1 MGVSLADERKSH
13 SRGVPKFTFPA
24 RRAQARVLVVV
35 TDPSEPRPTTRRLS
49 DLTAAHPA
57 DRTLENLL
65 RTLTAKLDLCA
76 RLPVYEYEADAE
88 GHRASA
94 EAFER
99 LAISERRAFDTLLRD
114 LRRHLDEV
122 PAAREEPTR

>member
-1 MGVSLADERKSH
+1 
-13 SRGVPKFTFPA
+13 
-24 RRAQARVLVVV
+24 VVV
-35 TDPSEPRPTTRRLS
+35 VVSDPSSPRSSRRLS

-76 RLPVYEYEADAE
+76 RLPVFEYEADAE
-88 GHRASA
+88 GHHASA

-99 LAISERRAFDTLLRD
+99 LAMAERHAFDELLRN
-114 LRRHLDEV
+114 LRDHLDEM
-122 PAAREEPTR
+122 PAIRAEQTRGVRKEQSQ

>member
-1 MGVSLADERKSH
+1 MRTNSPV
-13 SRGVPKFTFPA
+13 VPKITFSA

-35 TDPSEPRPTTRRLS
+35 TDPSAPRPSRRLS

-76 RLPVYEYEADAE
+76 RLPVFEYEADAE
-88 GHRASA
+88 GHHASA
-94 EAFER
+94 DAFER
-99 LAISERRAFDTLLRD
+99 LAISERHSFEELLRN
-114 LRRHLDEV
+114 LRNHLDEL
-122 PAAREEPTR
+122 PAIRAEQARGVREEQSQ

>member
-1 MGVSLADERKSH
+1 MRTNSPV
-13 SRGVPKFTFPA
+13 VPKITFSA
-24 RRAQARVLVVV
+24 RRLAARVLVVV
-35 TDPSEPRPTTRRLS
+35 TDSSAPRPSRRLS

-76 RLPVYEYEADAE
+76 RLPVFEYEADAE
-88 GHRASA
+88 GHDASA

-99 LAISERRAFDTLLRD
+99 LAISERRSFDELLRN
-114 LRRHLDEV
+114 LRNHLDEL
-122 PAAREEPTR
+122 PAVRQEQPRGRKEQSR

>member
-1 MGVSLADERKSH
+1 VVS
-13 SRGVPKFTFPA
+13 
-24 RRAQARVLVVV
+24 
-35 TDPSEPRPTTRRLS
+35 DPSASRPTRRLS

-76 RLPVYEYEADAE
+76 RLPVFEYEADAE
-88 GHRASA
+88 GHHASA

-99 LAISERRAFDTLLRD
+99 LGIAERRAFDELLRS
-114 LRRHLDEV
+114 LRRHLDEL
-122 PAAREEPTR
+122 PAIREESGR

>member
-1 MGVSLADERKSH
+1 MRTNSPV
-13 SRGVPKFTFPA
+13 VPKITFSA
-24 RRAQARVLVVV
+24 RRPQARVLVVV
-35 TDPSEPRPTTRRLS
+35 TDSSAPRPTRRLS

-76 RLPVYEYEADAE
+76 RLPVFEYEADAE
-88 GHRASA
+88 GHHASA

-99 LAISERRAFDTLLRD
+99 LAISERHSFEELLRN
-114 LRRHLDEV
+114 LRNHLDEL
-122 PAAREEPTR
+122 PAIRQEPPR

>member
-1 MGVSLADERKSH
+1 VLFVVS
-13 SRGVPKFTFPA
+13 
-24 RRAQARVLVVV
+24 
-35 TDPSEPRPTTRRLS
+35 DPSAPRPTRRLS

-76 RLPVYEYEADAE
+76 RLPVFEYEADAE
-88 GHRASA
+88 GHHASA

-99 LAISERRAFDTLLRD
+99 LAISEHHAFDELLRN
-114 LRRHLDEV
+114 LRDHLDEM
-122 PAAREEPTR
+122 PAIRAEQTRGVRKEQSQ

>member
-1 MGVSLADERKSH
+1 VVS
-13 SRGVPKFTFPA
+13 
-24 RRAQARVLVVV
+24 
-35 TDPSEPRPTTRRLS
+35 DPSQPRSSRRLS

-76 RLPVYEYEADAE
+76 RLPVFEYEADAE
-88 GHRASA
+88 GHHASA

-99 LAISERRAFDTLLRD
+99 LGAAERHAFDELLRN
-114 LRRHLDEV
+114 LRRHLDEL
-122 PAAREEPTR
+122 PAIRADQPLSRKEAQ

>member
-1 MGVSLADERKSH
+1 MRTNSPV
-13 SRGVPKFTFPA
+13 VPKITFSA
-24 RRAQARVLVVV
+24 RRLAARVLVVV
-35 TDPSEPRPTTRRLS
+35 TDSSAPRPSRRLS

-76 RLPVYEYEADAE
+76 RLPVFEYEADAE
-88 GHRASA
+88 GHHASA

-99 LAISERRAFDTLLRD
+99 LAISERRSFDELLRN
-114 LRRHLDEV
+114 LRNHLDEL
-122 PAAREEPTR
+122 PAVRQEQPRGRNEQSR

>member
-1 MGVSLADERKSH
+1 
-13 SRGVPKFTFPA
+13 
-24 RRAQARVLVVV
+24 VVV
-35 TDPSEPRPTTRRLS
+35 VVSDPSSPRSSRRLS

-76 RLPVYEYEADAE
+76 RLPVFEYEADAE
-88 GHRASA
+88 GHHASA

-99 LAISERRAFDTLLRD
+99 LAISERHAFDELLRN
-114 LRRHLDEV
+114 LRQHLDEL
-122 PAAREEPTR
+122 PAIRAEQARGARKEQSQ